1 MRCSSSTTATSP
13 QTRQSLWKREVTR
26 WSMYHS
32 LLYLERRYMRRLLST
47 FRARTDEG
55 LRVRKDQYAKGAE
68 EKGTGT
74 VEMMQNRSKAQ
85 ARGQARA
92 MRVRRTGGT
101 GTLCGCVTECMAGIL
116 SVRTERPHEAV
127 PRRHGVEPA
136 CTNFA
141 VGLAVIPRR

>member
-1 MRCSSSTTATSP
+1 M
-13 QTRQSLWKREVTR
+13 KGYE
-26 WSMYHS
+26 
-32 LLYLERRYMRRLLST
+32 
-47 FRARTDEG
+47 FARTSTLKEP
-55 LRVRKDQYAKGAE
+55 E

-74 VEMMQNRSKAQ
+74 VEMMQNCSKAQ